1 MREFRPMPTTP
12 KAMRH
17 FEHAAK
23 KGDRKDS
30 QSVSFSQF
38 VSLVSNRLTFAQNG
52 KSSPYPRHSRATK
65 RRAPDTRNTMR
76 HFEKKRAVFGANT
89 ILKLSHPAIIRKFRP
104 MPTTPRTMRHFEQ
117 AVKKEDRKDSQ
128 TVSFSQFVSLVS
140 NRLTS
145 TDKRNCHPT
154 IVGER
159 CGECDSPKIPF
170 LPSHRFFP
178 LCVLCALCGES
189 SPPVVGE
196 GWGEGDTPIQLAIIP
211 HALRNTFYFL

>member
-1 MREFRPMPTTP
+1 MPITP
-12 KAMRH
+12 KAIRH

-23 KGDRKDS
+23 EGDRKDS
-30 QSVSFSQF
+30 QTVSFSQF

-76 HFEKKRAVFGANT
+76 HFE
-89 ILKLSHPAIIRKFRP
+89 
-104 MPTTPRTMRHFEQ
+104 Q

-128 TVSFSQFVSLVS
+128 TVSLVS

-159 CGECDSPKIPF
+159 CGECDSPKIPP
-170 LPSHRFFP
+170 PSHRFFP

-196 GWGEGDTPIQLAIIP
+196 SLPRTPLRELRRGQLTPSPVVGEGWGEGDTPMQLAIIP